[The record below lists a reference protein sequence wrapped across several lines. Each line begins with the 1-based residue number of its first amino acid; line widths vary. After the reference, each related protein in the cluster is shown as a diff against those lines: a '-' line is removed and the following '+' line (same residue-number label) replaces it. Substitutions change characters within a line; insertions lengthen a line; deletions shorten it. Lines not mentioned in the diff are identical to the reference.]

1 MRVHFVSHARAE
13 ILEATAYYRDQSSE
27 VARRFLA
34 DLASATSL
42 LLQFPGIGSPAQGG
56 VRRFLLKAFPYQL
69 IYRVDGNDIRVFAVA
84 HVKRRPGYWRD
95 RLR

>member
-13 ILEATAYYRDQSSE
+13 IIEATAYYQYQSSE

-34 DLASATSL
+34 DLANATSP
-42 LLQFPGIGSPAQGG
+42 LLQFPGIGSPVRGG
-56 VRRFLLKAFPYQL
+56 VRRFLLKTFPYQL

-84 HVKRRPGYWRD
+84 HVKRRSGYWRD